1 MSDLGARLSQRR
13 EEMMASPAQVAEWS
27 GLPEERVSQIEAGD
41 SMAAWEFEELSR
53 ALAVDSGILTRGE
66 ARSPRRSLARFRTA
80 AGQTVLEASDL
91 RLLAL
96 GAEAGRIGGFLARE
110 LSVPIRLAD
119 TRRPQPVQENE
130 PPWKQGY
137 RLGEA
142 ARGRLVPRSGP
153 IPDLERVL
161 EELGIHVARVT
172 FQDDEL
178 EAASFWETGAMP
190 VVLIHRTSS
199 AAQSSLS
206 RRALLAH
213 ELCHLL
219 HDSGEQDLTTQL
231 TWGEGA
237 AGWNEDVEQRARAF
251 APAFLAPR
259 DEVRHWFRAGEGRS
273 IRDPAAKVKALAKRW
288 GFSLDGAVWHA
299 KNCRIIGASD
309 ARHLVVELSRD
320 RHDWEQDF
328 ESGRPADECWNPHR
342 LGDVEVVSPIFAGQI
357 GRLTE
362 QAAASGIISEGR
374 AREILSWH

>member
-1 MSDLGARLSQRR
+1 MSDLGMRLSQRR
-13 EEMMASPAQVAEWS
+13 EEMMASLAQVADWA
-27 GLPEERVSQIEAGD
+27 GLPEERVARIEAGD

-53 ALAVDSGILTRGE
+53 ALAVDSGVLARDK
-66 ARSPRRSLARFRTA
+66 ARSPRRSVARFRTA
-80 AGQTVLEASDL
+80 AGQTALHAADL

-110 LSVPIRLAD
+110 LAHPIRLED
-119 TRRPQPVQENE
+119 TRQPHPVQEGE
-130 PPWKQGY
+130 PLWKQGY

-142 ARGRLVPRSGP
+142 ARRRLVPGSGP
-153 IPDLERVL
+153 ILDLEATLESLGVHVGRVSF
-161 EELGIHVARVT
+161 HA
-172 FQDDEL
+172 DDL
-178 EAASFWETGAMP
+178 EAASFWERGAMP
-190 VVLIHRTSS
+190 VVLINRSSS
-199 AAQSSLS
+199 AARSSLS

-273 IRDPAAKVKALAKRW
+273 IHQPAGKVRALAKRW

-309 ARHLVVELSRD
+309 ARHLVIELSRD
-320 RHDWEQDF
+320 RHDWERDF
-328 ESGRPADECWNPHR
+328 ESERTELEG
-342 LGDVEVVSPIFAGQI
+342 VSSIFAGQI
-357 GRLTE
+357 GRLAK
-362 QAAASGIISEGR
+362 QAAAAGVISGGR
-374 AREILSWH
+374 AKEILSWR

>member
-1 MSDLGARLSQRR
+1 MSDLGTRLSQRR
-13 EEMMASPAQVAEWS
+13 EEMRASLAQVADWA
-27 GLPEERVSQIEAGD
+27 GLPEERVAQIEAGD
-41 SMAAWEFEELSR
+41 SMAAWELEELSR
-53 ALAVDSGILTRGE
+53 ALAVDSGVLSRGE

-80 AGQTVLEASDL
+80 AGQISLDACDL

-110 LSVPIRLAD
+110 LSVPIRLDDA
-119 TRRPQPVQENE
+119 RQAHPVQEGE

-142 ARGRLVPRSGP
+142 GRRRLVPASGP

-161 EELGIHVARVT
+161 EELGIQVVRVS
-172 FQDDEL
+172 FQADDL
-178 EAASFWETGAMP
+178 EAASFWERGAMP
-190 VVLIHRTSS
+190 VVLVNWRSP

-237 AGWNEDVEQRARAF
+237 AGWDEDIEQRARAF
-251 APAFLAPR
+251 APAFLAPP
-259 DEVRHWFRAGEGRS
+259 DEVRHWFGAGKGRS
-273 IRDPAAKVKALAKRW
+273 IRQPASKVRALAKRW

-309 ARHLVVELSRD
+309 AKHLVVELSRD
-320 RHDWEQDF
+320 RHDWERDF
-328 ESGRPADECWNPHR
+328 ESEGTE
-342 LGDVEVVSPIFAGQI
+342 LEGVSSIFAGQI
-357 GRLTE
+357 GRLAK
-362 QAAASGIISEGR
+362 QAAAAGVISGGR
-374 AREILSWH
+374 AKEILSWR